1 MLWSLVLGVGI
12 ARADHDSEAAH
23 DPGLLFWVIVLYGGS
38 PTKAASRVTGVW
50 VSSRPIA
57 ANCGHPNWF
66 PVAVIR
72 AALPRKLM
80 EGEVVP
86 SQKH

>member
-50 VSSRPIA
+50 VSSRP
-57 ANCGHPNWF
+57 GPDTHQ
-66 PVAVIR
+66 
-72 AALPRKLM
+72 
-80 EGEVVP
+80 VP
-86 SQKH
+86 L